1 MSSPYRLLF
10 LDVDG
15 TLVSETDTISERTLT
30 ALQQAYE
37 AGCTP
42 VICTG
47 RSRYTARMVADQ
59 LGRHGYGIY
68 LNGGLIYDERTG
80 ERLKRVELPRETA
93 HRAIELARSM
103 QLGPLCFAMDEDDR
117 WVYADEMAPILPQFL
132 ADFPDRMKFVNDLL
146 LEAGPPPVSIETY
159 GSREQA
165 DALIDLWRREFG
177 PEVLVYGWESKRFK
191 LWGAHIH
198 SSIVDKGLAA
208 KEIAE
213 WLNVPREQA
222 IAIGDEVNDVELLRW
237 AGLGIAMGN
246 GHEDCHASADHITA
260 HCSEDGVAQAI
271 ERFILNA

>member
-1 MSSPYRLLF
+1 
-10 LDVDG
+10 
-15 TLVSETDTISERTLT
+15 
-30 ALQQAYE
+30 
-37 AGCTP
+37 
-42 VICTG
+42 
-47 RSRYTARMVADQ
+47 MVADQ

-68 LNGGLIYDERTG
+68 LNGGLIYDERSC
-80 ERLKRVELPRETA
+80 ERLKRIELPRETA
-93 HRAIELARSM
+93 HRAIELARSL

-117 WVYADEMAPILPQFL
+117 WVYADEVAPLLPQFL

-146 LEAGPPPVSIETY
+146 KETGPPPVSIETY
-159 GSREQA
+159 GSRAQA

-260 HCSEDGVAQAI
+260 HCSDDGVAHAI